1 MLPECRINHK
11 TFSVPKFTVAKR
23 EIEDFIDILQLEIT
37 SYLSTLS
44 RRNLSDEVSNELPVL
59 LHTVND
65 LERIGLLREY
75 TGRRRDRRFLL
86 AEYMELF
93 REREQRS

>member
-1 MLPECRINHK
+1 MLLDHLFKNPFVNVRQVQH
-11 TFSVPKFTVAKR
+11 R
-23 EIEDFIDILQLEIT
+23 LGIT
-37 SYLSTLS
+37 QPTANSL
-44 RRNLSDEVSNELPVL
+44 
-59 LHTVND
+59 VND

-93 REREQRS
+93 RERDQRS